1 MHPHDVRP
9 ESSAK
14 EPGEGLANWFAWVSG
29 GCQGPQPSPPLRE
42 AKNLGT
48 HEHSLRRRKGALPE
62 LKTPSEAEVADFL
75 RERYPSGLTVAMV
88 SYHTNPLYAIKERV
102 RAEEGIDIDPFDQGG
117 QGTYQERVAFELAE
131 RFGLRIVSF
140 TLARSFLTRAQYLNI
155 HPRAPVV
162 PIPHSGRYVEDESGL
177 VEKENIYFII
187 DELVDNTVD
196 YLVENDVQVDLFS
209 GHYATGMA
217 AAYRLAQRY
226 GKAVG
231 RVIPYS
237 ATTHSLGWDRFVA
250 TYDTYTTA
258 ELKRFNFDRR
268 LTEETRAMQAADL
281 VVTVAPDEIE
291 TVTHPSLYDV
301 SAEKV
306 VSVPGGV
313 DTQLFHPYNPAQDE
327 DDVATLRRKHGIG
340 EDDRLILAIGRLWDY
355 RRKGVDLVVETFA
368 RVQEAMG
375 PEASAL
381 HLALVGVPPRDH
393 PLAQWRDLRKE
404 VANLVRRSGVESST
418 LLVEI
423 VPHEVVPAWL
433 HLTALSRGL
442 VLALPR
448 VEPWG
453 LMNLEAM
460 ATGNLVVTIDQGGPP
475 NYIQSGY
482 NGLLVNRDDLEGI
495 VRRVTEAL
503 SNEDQAKK
511 IREKAHLTASKGYSW
526 ADVAG
531 RFLWAHLDAITR
543 ERSWGCKK

>member
-1 MHPHDVRP
+1 
-9 ESSAK
+9 
-14 EPGEGLANWFAWVSG
+14 
-29 GCQGPQPSPPLRE
+29 
-42 AKNLGT
+42 
-48 HEHSLRRRKGALPE
+48 
-62 LKTPSEAEVADFL
+62 
-75 RERYPSGLTVAMV
+75 
-88 SYHTNPLYAIKERV
+88 
-102 RAEEGIDIDPFDQGG
+102 
-117 QGTYQERVAFELAE
+117 
-131 RFGLRIVSF
+131 
-140 TLARSFLTRAQYLNI
+140 
-155 HPRAPVV
+155 
-162 PIPHSGRYVEDESGL
+162 
-177 VEKENIYFII
+177 
-187 DELVDNTVD
+187 
-196 YLVENDVQVDLFS
+196 
-209 GHYATGMA
+209 
-217 AAYRLAQRY
+217 
-226 GKAVG
+226 
-231 RVIPYS
+231 
-237 ATTHSLGWDRFVA
+237 
-250 TYDTYTTA
+250 
-258 ELKRFNFDRR
+258 
-268 LTEETRAMQAADL
+268 
-281 VVTVAPDEIE
+281 
-291 TVTHPSLYDV
+291 
-301 SAEKV
+301 V

-368 RVQEAMG
+368 RVQEAME

-393 PLAQWRDLRKE
+393 PLAEWRELRKE

-418 LLVEI
+418 LLVEM

-460 ATGNLVVTIDQGGPP
+460 ATGNIVVTIDQGGPP

-503 SNEDQAKK
+503 RNEDQAEK
-511 IREKAHLTASKGYSW
+511 IREKARLTASKGYSW

-543 ERSWGCKK
+543 ERSWGWKK